1 IIIDDFGYS
10 NNAVIKEFIQFE
22 AKLTMSVIPG
32 HQYSRWTSSQGKQN
46 GKEIIVHMPMQ
57 PERSE
62 YSTGEDQYL
71 IRQTMRSLEI
81 EQRISAALM
90 ELPEAVGMSNHM
102 GSLATTDA
110 DVMGVVIS
118 SLKKK
123 GLYFIDSLTSPRSVA
138 YEVAKEQGAPAG
150 IRSVFLDNN
159 RDKSEIQAQFKK
171 AIAIARRRGTAI
183 AIGHVHLETL
193 QVLRQLIEAGQFDG
207 ITLCFASEIVS

>member
-1 IIIDDFGYS
+1 M
-10 NNAVIKEFIQFE
+10 N
-22 AKLTMSVIPG
+22 
-32 HQYSRWTSSQGKQN
+32 
-46 GKEIIVHMPMQ
+46 
-57 PERSE
+57 
-62 YSTGEDQYL
+62 
-71 IRQTMRSLEI
+71 
-81 EQRISAALM
+81 
-90 ELPEAVGMSNHM
+90 NHM

-138 YEVAKEQGAPAG
+138 YEIAKVQGIPAD

-159 RDKSEIQAQFKK
+159 RDKNEIQAQFKK
-171 AIAIARRRGTAI
+171 AIAIARRRGSAI

-193 QVLRQLIEAGQFDG
+193 QVLRQLIEAGQFEG